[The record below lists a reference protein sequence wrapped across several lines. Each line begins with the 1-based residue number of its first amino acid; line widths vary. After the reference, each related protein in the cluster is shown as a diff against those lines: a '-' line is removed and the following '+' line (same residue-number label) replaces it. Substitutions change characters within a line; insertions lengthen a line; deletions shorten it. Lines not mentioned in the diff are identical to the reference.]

1 MTTETPKPIH
11 SLILDSGP
19 IIKNDPHVS
28 TILGQA
34 ENIYTIPAV
43 IDEIRDA
50 VTRARLESTL
60 LPFLKLRSPR
70 PASVKVITDFARKTG
85 DLEVL
90 SRPDIHLMALAY
102 ELECERNN
110 GDWRL
115 RSDPNQKKINGEPP
129 KPVEENLT
137 EDIKEE
143 TVKSVEAPAPAPE
156 TRGAWGTSVPRTLG
170 EDEQPKTID
179 EVLEST
185 HISTSESQNPEDTPA
200 AILPTA
206 DEPASVAQSDT
217 PVQVTEDVQISTEV
231 QEIPTKLT
239 EESQAPVSEAQ
250 STEIV
255 PESTSSENV
264 FEVEDVARSSAPD
277 AQAPEPT
284 PDSIVPESL
293 VEEVEESDSEGSDG
307 EGWIT
312 PSNLK
317 KVMAKSENGATKKKT
332 EAAIMQVALITSDF
346 AMQNV
351 LLRMN
356 LNLLSPTLQRI
367 KQLKTWVLR
376 CHACFAITKDMT
388 KQFCGRCGK
397 PTLMRTSC
405 TTDKDGKVKVHLK
418 KNMQWNKRGD
428 VYSIPKPVAGTSNG
442 KLVQG
447 GGKGGWGQGLILAED
462 QKEYIQAMTGARRKK
477 EKDLMDEDFL
487 PGLLSGDRGRAGGR
501 TKVGAG
507 RNVNSKKR
515 H

>member
-1 MTTETPKPIH
+1 MTTDAPKPIH

-19 IIKNDPHVS
+19 IIKNDPHVT
-28 TILGQA
+28 TILAQA

-50 VTRARLESTL
+50 VTRARIESTL
-60 LPFLKLRSPR
+60 LAFLKLRSPR

-129 KPVEENLT
+129 KPVEEGVKGEVQ
-137 EDIKEE
+137 ED
-143 TVKSVEAPAPAPE
+143 VVESTKAPAPVPE
-156 TRGAWGTSVPRTLG
+156 TRGAWGTTVPRDIVEDG
-170 EDEQPKTID
+170 EPQSID
-179 EVLEST
+179 QVLEST
-185 HISTSESQNPEDTPA
+185 HISAPEVKGPETTSATVPSTVEET
-200 AILPTA
+200 AI
-206 DEPASVAQSDT
+206 AQSDT
-217 PVQVTEDVQISTEV
+217 PVEATQSAESSTPEV
-231 QEIPTKLT
+231 QAPEPIVESASSEVPVEIT
-239 EESQAPVSEAQ
+239 EESQFPAQ
-250 STEIV
+250 AV
-255 PESTSSENV
+255 
-264 FEVEDVARSSAPD
+264 
-277 AQAPEPT
+277 QAPEPT
-284 PDSIVPESL
+284 ESASL
-293 VEEVEESDSEGSDG
+293 ESPVEEVEESDSEGSDG

-317 KVMAKSENGATKKKT
+317 KVMAKSENSTASKKT

-462 QKEYIQAMTGARRKK
+462 QKEYVQAMTGARRKK
-477 EKDLMDEDFL
+477 DKDLMDEDFL

-515 H
+515 N

>member
-1 MTTETPKPIH
+1 MGTAEMTTETPKPIH

-129 KPVEENLT
+129 KPVEEGAKQDIV
-137 EDIKEE
+137 EDP
-143 TVKSVEAPAPAPE
+143 VKSMEAPAPVPE
-156 TRGAWGTSVPRTLG
+156 SRGAWGTTVPRTLG
-170 EDEQPKTID
+170 EADLPKTID
-179 EVLEST
+179 EVLEGTHVSAPEAQSSESASAAVPST
-185 HISTSESQNPEDTPA
+185 AYESAPVPRSTTSVQVLQNVQASPEVQETPIEPAETSQAPASESQSLGIVLESTYSEKLEVKDA
-200 AILPTA
+200 
-206 DEPASVAQSDT
+206 AQS
-217 PVQVTEDVQISTEV
+217 SASEV
-231 QEIPTKLT
+231 Q
-239 EESQAPVSEAQ
+239 
-250 STEIV
+250 
-255 PESTSSENV
+255 
-264 FEVEDVARSSAPD
+264 
-277 AQAPEPT
+277 
-284 PDSIVPESL
+284 
-293 VEEVEESDSEGSDG
+293 ESDSEGSDG

-317 KVMAKSENGATKKKT
+317 KYMAKSENSTTNKKT

-462 QKEYIQAMTGARRKK
+462 QKEYVQAMTGARRKK

>member
-1 MTTETPKPIH
+1 MTTDAPKPIH

-28 TILGQA
+28 TILNQA

-129 KPVEENLT
+129 KPVAEEEKGEL
-137 EDIKEE
+137 KEE
-143 TVKSVEAPAPAPE
+143 SVESVKVAAPVPE
-156 TRGAWGTSVPRTLG
+156 TRGAWGTTVPIDVI
-170 EDEQPKTID
+170 EDEAPKTID

-185 HISTSESQNPEDTPA
+185 HISGPDVNATSGPVIEDSTSTPQS
-200 AILPTA
+200 TSV
-206 DEPASVAQSDT
+206 EPS
-217 PVQVTEDVQISTEV
+217 
-231 QEIPTKLT
+231 
-239 EESQAPVSEAQ
+239 Q
-250 STEIV
+250 STESSVPEVKV
-255 PESTSSENV
+255 PESKPESKVEPTTLEAPVDFTETTQSSSPAV
-264 FEVEDVARSSAPD
+264 
-277 AQAPEPT
+277 QAPEAKEPKS
-284 PDSIVPESL
+284 PSIP
-293 VEEVEESDSEGSDG
+293 VEEIEESDSEGSDG

-312 PSNLK
+312 PGNLQKHMAKTENSTSSK
-317 KVMAKSENGATKKKT
+317 KVEV
-332 EAAIMQVALITSDF
+332 AIMQVALVTSDF

-376 CHACFAITKDMT
+376 CHACFSITKDMS
-388 KQFCGRCGK
+388 KQFCSRCGK

-501 TKVGAG
+501 AKVGAG

-515 H
+515 N